1 MPAST
6 RIEDYALIGDL
17 QTAALVSREGSID
30 WCCFPRFDS
39 GACFA
44 AILGRP
50 DHGRWLLAPAT
61 RIEHASRRY
70 RRDTLILESIFT
82 TATGRVR
89 TIDFMPP
96 RRDGP
101 GIVRIVEGLEGR
113 VPIRSQL
120 VVRFDFGR
128 VLPWVRRLDDALV
141 AIAGPDGLCLRTPV
155 EAHGEQMTT
164 VSDFVVEAGERIPF
178 VLTWFPSHEDLPE
191 PIDPEQALD
200 ESESYWLEWANSCE
214 HTGEYHE
221 EIHRSLRVLKALTY
235 APTGGIVAAPTT
247 SLPELIGGVRN
258 WDYRFCW
265 LRDATLTL
273 LTMLNAGYR
282 HEAEA
287 WRQWLLR
294 AVAGAPGDLQIM
306 YGIAGE
312 RRLEE
317 RELDWLPGYLDSRPV
332 RVGNAASQQLQ
343 LDVYGEVL
351 DALYQ
356 ALVHG
361 AAPDDNAWS
370 ILTQL
375 LRWLEEGW
383 RQKDCGIWEV
393 RGSPRHFT
401 HSKVMAWV
409 AFDRAVRLHGEFGRQ
424 GAVARWRALREEIRT
439 EILARA
445 WSPKKRVFVQAYD
458 SDRLDA
464 SVLQMPLVGF
474 LPARDPRIVSTV
486 ERIQRE
492 LTIDGLVLR
501 YRPEKEAVDGL
512 PGGEAAFLPCSFWL
526 VQVLALQGRLQEG
539 RELFERLLDLRN
551 DVGLLSEEYDPVSG
565 RQLGNFPQA
574 FSHLALVDAAITLGE
589 GRAIVAGREA
599 GCPGAA
605 AGARTPRQVE
615 SLNAATASVWIG
627 DQSPDS
633 PA

>member
-1 MPAST
+1 MPAET

-17 QTAALVSREGSID
+17 QTAALVNGDGSID

-44 AILGRP
+44 AMLGRP

-61 RIEHASRRY
+61 PVEHTSRRY
-70 RRDTLILESIFT
+70 RADTLILESVFT
-82 TATGRVR
+82 TATGTVR
-89 TIDFMPP
+89 TIDFMRP
-96 RRDGP
+96 RRGTPD
-101 GIVRIVEGLEGR
+101 IVRIVEGIDGC
-113 VPIRSQL
+113 VPMRSEL
-120 VVRFDFGR
+120 VIRFDFGHN
-128 VLPWVRRLDDALV
+128 VPWVRRLDGAHV
-141 AIAGPDGLCLRTPV
+141 AIAGPDGLCFRTPV
-155 EAHGEQMTT
+155 EAYGEEMTT
-164 VSDFVVEAGERIPF
+164 VSDFVAAAGERIPF

-191 PIDPEQALD
+191 AIDPEQALV
-200 ESESYWLEWANSCE
+200 ESEGYWLDWARSCE

-221 EIHRSLRVLKALTY
+221 EIHQSLRVLKALTY

-247 SLPELIGGVRN
+247 SLPELVGGVRN

-282 HEAEA
+282 REAEA

-294 AVAGAPGDLQIM
+294 AVAGAPADLQIM

-332 RVGNAASQQLQ
+332 RVGNAASKQLQ

-370 ILTQL
+370 ILSQL
-375 LRWLEEGW
+375 LSWLEEGW

-409 AFDRAVRLHGEFGRQ
+409 AFDRAIRLHEEFGRQ

-445 WSPKKRVFVQAYD
+445 WSPEKRAFTQSYD

-474 LPARDPRIVSTV
+474 LPATDARIVSTV
-486 ERIQRE
+486 ERIERE

-501 YRPEKEAVDGL
+501 YHSDEEDVDGL
-512 PGGEAAFLPCSFWL
+512 PGREGAFLPCSFWL
-526 VQVLALQGRLQEG
+526 VQVLALQGRLEEA
-539 RELFERLLDLRN
+539 RELFERMLALRN
-551 DVGLLSEEYDPVSG
+551 DVGLLAEEYDPVSG

-574 FSHLALVDAAITLGE
+574 FSHLALIDAAITLGE
-589 GRAIVAGREA
+589 GRAILSGASSEAPRARPRELA
-599 GCPGAA
+599 
-605 AGARTPRQVE
+605 TP
-615 SLNAATASVWIG
+615 
-627 DQSPDS
+627 
-633 PA
+633 

>member
-1 MPAST
+1 MPPPT

-17 QTAALVSREGSID
+17 QTAALVNRHGSID

-44 AILGRP
+44 AMLGRP
-50 DHGRWLLAPAT
+50 DHGRWLLAPTEPITHAT
-61 RIEHASRRY
+61 RRY
-70 RRDTLILESIFT
+70 RDDTLILESTFT
-82 TATGRVR
+82 TNTGSVR
-89 TIDFMPP
+89 TIEFMPP
-96 RRDGP
+96 RRSVP
-101 GIVRIVEGLEGR
+101 NIVRFVEGVDGH
-113 VPIRSQL
+113 VPMRSEL
-120 VVRFDFGR
+120 VIRFDFGR
-128 VLPWVRRLDDALV
+128 VLPWVRRVDDAHV

-155 EAHGEQMTT
+155 EARGERMTT
-164 VSDFVVEAGERIPF
+164 VSDFVVTPGERIPF
-178 VLTWFPSHEDLPE
+178 VLTWFPSHDDLPKA
-191 PIDPEQALD
+191 IDPEQALAD
-200 ESESYWLEWANSCE
+200 SEDYWLEWASSCE

-221 EIHRSLRVLKALTY
+221 EIHQSLRVLKTLTY

-273 LTMLNAGYR
+273 LAMLNAGYR
-282 HEAEA
+282 QEAEA

-294 AVAGAPGDLQIM
+294 AVAGAPEDLQIM

-317 RELDWLPGYLDSRPV
+317 REIDWLPGHMGSRPV
-332 RVGNAASQQLQ
+332 RIGNAASKQLQ

-356 ALVHG
+356 ALAHG

-370 ILTQL
+370 ILLQL
-375 LRWLEEGW
+375 LEWLEEGW
-383 RQKDCGIWEV
+383 RQKDSGIWEV

-401 HSKVMAWV
+401 HSKLMAWV
-409 AFDRAVRLHGEFGRQ
+409 AFDRAVRLHDEFGRQ
-424 GAVARWRALREEIRT
+424 GAVGRWRALREEIRD

-445 WSPKKRVFVQAYD
+445 WDPEKRVFTQSYD
-458 SDRLDA
+458 SDRMDA

-474 LPARDPRIVSTV
+474 LPATDERIVSTV
-486 ERIQRE
+486 ERIERE
-492 LTIDGLVLR
+492 LTTDGLVLR
-501 YRPEKEAVDGL
+501 YDPDEEAVDGL
-512 PGGEAAFLPCSFWL
+512 PGREGAFLPCSFWL
-526 VQVLALQGRLQEG
+526 VQVLALQGRVEDA

-551 DVGLLSEEYDPVSG
+551 DVGLLSEEYDPVSR

-589 GRAIVAGREA
+589 GRSISQTSTSHLPRREPLGSPRASVAGAYR
-599 GCPGAA
+599 
-605 AGARTPRQVE
+605 
-615 SLNAATASVWIG
+615 
-627 DQSPDS
+627 
-633 PA
+633 